1 MTNEFKEKI
10 KNHPQQLYY
19 NSTGSGIAYKLA
31 IPHLSFAL
39 QQKVAFMGGVFLYP
53 KEPLYLVDL
62 EREVIEIITEKIEL
76 IKIKQL
82 K

>member
-1 MTNEFKEKI
+1 MTEKFREEI
-10 KNHPQQLYY
+10 KKHPQQLYY

-31 IPHLSFAL
+31 IAHLSFAV
-39 QQKVAFMGGVFLYP
+39 QQKVAFMGGEFFYP